1 MTLQDASIQ
10 SVQIANIPFGTLF
23 SEEELRY
30 AILDKGKIGK
40 VLERALGLRNGPSN
54 KDFIDGELK
63 TNKCK
68 ANGEPMETIAIT
80 QISSHIEEL
89 IANKPFKDTWLYEKI
104 SNILYVPVCRE
115 GMIKDWFFFP
125 SLHIDLTNPRFTKI
139 LNQLEEDYNLIC
151 TAIRKYC
158 EEGKVL
164 STING
169 KYIQIRTKDSCPYHP
184 IYSTSYGRNISDKN
198 RAFYF
203 KKEFILAIREVI

>member
-1 MTLQDASIQ
+1 MTLQEASIQ
-10 SVQIANIPFGTLF
+10 SAQIANIPFGALF
-23 SEEELRY
+23 SKEELEY

-63 TNKCK
+63 TNNCK
-68 ANGEPMETIAIT
+68 INGSPKETIAIT

-104 SNILYVPVCRE
+104 ANILYVPVCRE
-115 GMIKDWFFFP
+115 GAVKDWFFFP
-125 SLHIDLTNPRFTKI
+125 SIHIDLTAPRFAKI
-139 LNQLEEDYNLIC
+139 LSQLEEDYNLIC
-151 TAIRKYC
+151 TAIRKSC

-169 KYIQIRTKDSCPYHP
+169 KYIQIRTKDTAPYHP
-184 IYSTSYGRNISDKN
+184 IYSTTYGYNISDKN

-203 KKEFILAIREVI
+203 KKEFILAVREVI